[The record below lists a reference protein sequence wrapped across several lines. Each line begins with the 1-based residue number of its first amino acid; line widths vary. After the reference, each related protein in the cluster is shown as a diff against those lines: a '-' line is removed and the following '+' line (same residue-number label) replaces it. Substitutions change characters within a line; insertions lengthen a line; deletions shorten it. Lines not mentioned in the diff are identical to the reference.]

1 MKKIFTVA
9 GVLLCCISL
18 AGCGKNDISL
28 TTEQNDLVA
37 EYIAGT
43 LLKYSYENE
52 WKYQKLNSAG
62 NTYTG
67 TGNKN
72 TTQVT
77 QQSTQA
83 AGDSVQ
89 QTTQASQSQST
100 TQGSMQGTS
109 SQGTASS
116 SASADLLAGLP
127 EALGLNGVTLTYKD
141 YVTGSS
147 YPADSYSVSVPA
159 QSGCEVVAVELKI
172 TNTSGSD
179 ITLNSSGSAV
189 IKLTTGGKSV
199 NNSASLLKNDITAL
213 KNYKLSSGESKD
225 VVIIFQV
232 KESDANSIAGSVMSA
247 TSSGTSLGSLTIN

>member
-9 GVLLCCISL
+9 CVLLCCISL

-77 QQSTQA
+77 QQ
-83 AGDSVQ
+83 
-89 QTTQASQSQST
+89 TTQASQSQST
-100 TQGSMQGTS
+100 TQGATQSAS
-109 SQGTASS
+109 SQGTTSSPASE
-116 SASADLLAGLP
+116 DLLTGLP

-179 ITLNSSGSAV
+179 ITLNSSGSIA

-213 KNYKLSSGESKD
+213 KNYKISSGESKD

>member
-9 GVLLCCISL
+9 CVLLCCISL

-77 QQSTQA
+77 QQ
-83 AGDSVQ
+83 
-89 QTTQASQSQST
+89 TTQASQSQST
-100 TQGSMQGTS
+100 TQGATQSAS
-109 SQGTASS
+109 SQGTTSSPASE
-116 SASADLLAGLP
+116 DLLTGLP

-172 TNTSGSD
+172 TNISGSD
-179 ITLNSSGSAV
+179 IILNSSGSIA

>member
-9 GVLLCCISL
+9 CVLLCCISL

-77 QQSTQA
+77 QQ
-83 AGDSVQ
+83 
-89 QTTQASQSQST
+89 TTQASQSQST
-100 TQGSMQGTS
+100 TQGATQSAS
-109 SQGTASS
+109 SQGTTSSPASEN
-116 SASADLLAGLP
+116 LLTGLP
-127 EALGLNGVTLTYKD
+127 KALGLNGVTLTYKD

-179 ITLNSSGSAV
+179 ITLNSSGSIA

-213 KNYKLSSGESKD
+213 KNYKISSGESKD